1 VVFGCIAGFV
11 INIFVRC
18 DQLFISVEEILK
30 YRYNLVDGAK
40 PARLASAFKSLAGKL
55 QRLEYLKII
64 NNDLPIGSGKPVGA
78 HPGRYIS
85 RRLLA
90 TLYRKLIVRL
100 GAPPMVV
107 NVQAYGGAQL
117 HGTLE
122 GAFEAVPARNNWLDR
137 HLNLLLKLYRLV
149 LVSLALVILK

>member
-40 PARLASAFKSLAGKL
+40 PARLASAFKSLAGEL
-55 QRLEYLKII
+55 QWLEYLKII
-64 NNDLPIGSGKPVGA
+64 NNNLPVGSGKSVRA
-78 HPGRYIS
+78 HLGWHIN

-90 TLYRKLIVRL
+90 TLYRKLIVSL
-100 GAPPMVV
+100 GAPPMAVK
-107 NVQAYGGAQL
+107 VQAYGRVQL
-117 HGTLE
+117 HGTLKGE
-122 GAFEAVPARNNWLDR
+122 FEAVPSRNDWLDSGWR
-137 HLNLLLKLYRLV
+137 GSWRLGDFY
-149 LVSLALVILK
+149 